1 MNTNYIEEFKHGLFD
16 SVSYNIILDKTMK
29 YDVVREKILKCVTF
43 NLTIV
48 VTYLIFNYCSFSIN
62 NMMQA
67 DSGIYYLAGFL
78 QIVNYV
84 LFITLLLG
92 LFALGLILNNVWRG
106 KILDVIMTRN
116 LEKKRKKDTLNTNTL
131 KTNTLKTNTLKTN
144 ENPVEL
150 RNRIPVEFKTKTPT
164 SYSPIHHIQQF
175 EHNVF
180 MMIQDNI
187 STLVFYVLNTIILNI
202 LPFILLG
209 LIYYCIKGILYF
221 TIGFISTTLT
231 YQLTNVMY
239 FIIYLLVITTIINL
253 KSLVYSS
260 YCLEYKLKSE
270 ANVFGKY
277 EFTQIGN
284 RMRYIAQHQ
293 YYFIGFSAINI
304 IMSYTFS
311 FIIFTAIS
319 EVLFTFGLIISLY
332 CVPYSDPI
340 DPKEIQTNTF
350 ARINLEIQ
358 EIYESYIELISMI
371 SQYII
376 EVVFK
381 KKAD

>member
-1 MNTNYIEEFKHGLFD
+1 M
-16 SVSYNIILDKTMK
+16 
-29 YDVVREKILKCVTF
+29 
-43 NLTIV
+43 
-48 VTYLIFNYCSFSIN
+48 
-62 NMMQA
+62 
-67 DSGIYYLAGFL
+67 
-78 QIVNYV
+78 
-84 LFITLLLG
+84 
-92 LFALGLILNNVWRG
+92 
-106 KILDVIMTRN
+106 
-116 LEKKRKKDTLNTNTL
+116 
-131 KTNTLKTNTLKTN
+131 
-144 ENPVEL
+144 
-150 RNRIPVEFKTKTPT
+150 
-164 SYSPIHHIQQF
+164 
-175 EHNVF
+175 
-180 MMIQDNI
+180 
-187 STLVFYVLNTIILNI
+187 
-202 LPFILLG
+202 
-209 LIYYCIKGILYF
+209 
-221 TIGFISTTLT
+221 
-231 YQLTNVMY
+231 
-239 FIIYLLVITTIINL
+239 LVITTIINL